1 MRDVSSMARV
11 EGPNLALR
19 LIQPEDAAY
28 VHGLRSNPAY
38 NTHLSTVTGTVDDQ
52 RNWIEDYKSR
62 EAQGQELY
70 YVIERKDGVRCGLIR
85 LYDIEAESFTWGSW
99 ILDENK
105 PPKAALESAVLSFG
119 VGFDALGLHSA
130 IVDVRI
136 ANEHAAAFYRRLGM
150 TETHRR
156 DGQIF
161 FAYPRA
167 RFAADKEV
175 YLSILEQ
182 EKRDAKF
189 LTGKPNT

>member
-1 MRDVSSMARV
+1 MARV

-28 VHGLRSNPAY
+28 VHCLRSNPAY

-70 YVIERKDGVRCGLIR
+70 YVIERKDDVRCGLVR

-105 PPKAALESAVLSFG
+105 THKAALESAVLIYEIGFAGLGCLRAVFDVRSDNINTLAFHRRFG
-119 VGFDALGLHSA
+119 ARQVASDELNVYFDYELSRFDA
-130 IVDVRI
+130 DKK
-136 ANEHAAAFYRRLGM
+136 
-150 TETHRR
+150 
-156 DGQIF
+156 
-161 FAYPRA
+161 AYI
-167 RFAADKEV
+167 
-175 YLSILEQ
+175 SILEQ
-182 EKRDAKF
+182 GKRDA
-189 LTGKPNT
+189 

>member
-1 MRDVSSMARV
+1 MTDVSSMARV
-11 EGPNLALR
+11 EGPNLVLR
-19 LIQPEDAAY
+19 LIQPEDAVY
-28 VHGLRSNPAY
+28 VYGLRSNPAY

-70 YVIERKDGVRCGLIR
+70 YVIERKDGVRCGLVR

-105 PPKAALESAVLSFG
+105 TRKAALESAVLSFG

-150 TETHRR
+150 VETHRTDR
-156 DGQIF
+156 AIF
-161 FAYPRA
+161 FNYA
-167 RFAADKEV
+167 RERFDTDRTH
-175 YLSILEQ
+175 YLRHLSEN
-182 EKRDAKF
+182 R
-189 LTGKPNT
+189 